1 MAGEL
6 PEGARPYKRRGTVPQ
21 GTCEHG
27 FKLRPD
33 TPRVLPAD
41 LHKPFVPSRRCAN
54 WARDRRVE
62 GYGRAATGSSR
73 KRRVFSCWGCLAS
86 F

>member
-6 PEGARPYKRRGTVPQ
+6 PEGAQPYKRKGTVPQ

-41 LHKPFVPSRRCAN
+41 LQKPPSPSPARLLGAGPEGRRC
-54 WARDRRVE
+54 
-62 GYGRAATGSSR
+62 GHAATGSSR